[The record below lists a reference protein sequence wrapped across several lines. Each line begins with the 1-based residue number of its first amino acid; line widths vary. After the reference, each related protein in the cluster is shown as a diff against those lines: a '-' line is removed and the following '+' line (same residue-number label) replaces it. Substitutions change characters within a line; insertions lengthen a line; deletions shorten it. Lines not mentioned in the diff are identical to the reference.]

1 MPFNQICQIQTAR
14 RPNPSHTELVIE
26 GFNGADEARP
36 GQFAMLR
43 PDPPGDMLLARP
55 MSIHSIERLAGGGT
69 QMRFWIKIVGHG
81 TRVLAALE
89 RGQSLRVVGPFG
101 RPFEWKG
108 PEQPWLVAGGI
119 GVTPLHF
126 WARELCTSGVRP
138 RFLYAARSSSD
149 LVALDDLRRLNM
161 ELVVATDDGSTGE
174 RGFASEV
181 LARRLESGARGPV
194 FTCGPE
200 NMMKS
205 VASVCRKHSLPCSA
219 SLETIMGCGF
229 GVCLGCVVWRQASG
243 QSEAQPVR
251 VCTEGTLFSTEELG
265 W

>member
-1 MPFNQICQIQTAR
+1 
-14 RPNPSHTELVIE
+14 
-26 GFNGADEARP
+26 
-36 GQFAMLR
+36 
-43 PDPPGDMLLARP
+43 
-55 MSIHSIERLAGGGT
+55 
-69 QMRFWIKIVGHG
+69 
-81 TRVLAALE
+81 
-89 RGQSLRVVGPFG
+89 
-101 RPFEWKG
+101 
-108 PEQPWLVAGGI
+108 
-119 GVTPLHF
+119 
-126 WARELCTSGVRP
+126 
-138 RFLYAARSSSD
+138 
-149 LVALDDLRRLNM
+149 M

-200 NMMKS
+200 VMMKS